1 MSAYLDESVPIRL
14 AKALAV
20 WGCHVYPFPTDW
32 KGLKNGELL
41 RRLREENVSCLITC
55 DKNLRCQQAV
65 ARSGVGL
72 VVLPRQRFGD
82 LGPILEIVA
91 VATTSAKA
99 GTVRCVSIDGTTSTG

>member
-1 MSAYLDESVPIRL
+1 MSAYLDESVPTRL

-20 WGCHVYPFPTDW
+20 WDLEVHPFPTGW

-55 DKNLRCQQAV
+55 DKNLRYQQAV

-72 VVLPRQRFGD
+72 VVLPRQRFDD
-82 LGPILEIVA
+82 LVPLLEIIA
-91 VATTSAKA
+91 AAAISAKA
-99 GTVRCVSIDGTTSTG
+99 GNVRIVSIDGTASTG